1 MEERQNAFCRASIL
15 FSFNRVGFSVMS
27 CENCMRN
34 REIED
39 GDVEEKKARENFQ
52 GEGNRRSD
60 LVKCRGRGRDRFAIG
75 TAFFVMATNSSLTG
89 NPWHV

>member
-1 MEERQNAFCRASIL
+1 MEERQKIFCRSSIL
-15 FSFNRVGFSVMS
+15 FSFNRVSFSVMS

-34 REIED
+34 REIEY

-60 LVKCRGRGRDRFAIG
+60 IMKCRRRGRDRFAIWTVFLFSG
-75 TAFFVMATNSSLTG
+75 KLFCHG
-89 NPWHV
+89 DE